1 MNITCDISQNNQGY
15 DGIRRFS
22 NTRRD
27 IPDPPPAQQ
36 APEPHDEENMDA
48 RGQLDLTRRRWSKPS
63 TKKQEKNGFKDLAT
77 VLSQL
82 PKPAQGS
89 AHSMSVALAEAM
101 EAGFLP
107 ALDEDQAGMFT
118 PSELRLYQ
126 HAHNHRLLSR
136 DILGYPSLFADI
148 LGLST

>member
-89 AHSMSVALAEAM
+89 AHSMTPCLWHWH
-101 EAGFLP
+101 GFLP

-126 HAHNHRLLSR
+126 HAHNHRLLTR
-136 DILGYPSLFADI
+136 DIRGYPSLFGHI
-148 LGLST
+148 LG

>member
-1 MNITCDISQNNQGY
+1 MVYTGFRTL
-15 DGIRRFS
+15 DGTFQS
-22 NTRRD
+22 NFFQT
-27 IPDPPPAQQ
+27 PPAQS
-36 APEPHDEENMDA
+36 APKLHDEENMDA

-89 AHSMSVALAEAM
+89 AHSMTPCLWHWH
-101 EAGFLP
+101 GFLP

-126 HAHNHRLLSR
+126 HAHNHRLLTR

-148 LGLST
+148 LGLSP